1 MKKIIVTVIL
11 ISILAV
17 SNVYSAEIAWMYIQH
32 RVYGE
37 GKSLNRL
44 GFGLIDD
51 ELQYLTSDSAVSE
64 VKLYNSQGKE
74 VKIAPHRFGTVNE
87 IYGYYDSKNSQWR
100 YSKKWQFDS
109 WFSVEILEEL
119 IPGKYRLFVKTA
131 DGKTTELLSVFNRRI
146 NIPFVEKSSMQV
158 QRDVH
163 GNLIWTWDVP
173 ENMGILALQTKTQA
187 RAAIDIFKNDQNVA
201 YFSIILPS
209 HMGYVFIPNDVVQL
223 INEKGDRFE
232 LKISLETRDK
242 NNRAYSKP
250 YILKEELSVV
260 AGG

>member
-1 MKKIIVTVIL
+1 
-11 ISILAV
+11 
-17 SNVYSAEIAWMYIQH
+17 MYIQH

-74 VKIAPHRFGTVNE
+74 VKIAPYRFGTVNE

-131 DGKTTELLSVFNRRI
+131 DGKTTERLSVFNRRI

>member
-1 MKKIIVTVIL
+1 MKKIFFTVIFIMVFA
-11 ISILAV
+11 ISSA
-17 SNVYSAEIAWMYIQH
+17 YSAEIAWMYVQH

-37 GKSLNRL
+37 GKNVNRL
-44 GFGLIDD
+44 GFGLIDED
-51 ELQYLTSDSAVSE
+51 LHYLTSDSAISE
-64 VKLYNSQGKE
+64 LKLYNSQGKE

-109 WFSVEILEEL
+109 WFSVDILEEL
-119 IPGKYRLFVKTA
+119 IPGRYRLFVKTA
-131 DGKTTELLSVFNRRI
+131 DGKTTERLYAFNRRI
-146 NIPFVEKSSMQV
+146 DIPFVDLRSMQV
-158 QRDVH
+158 QRDMH

-173 ENMGILALQTKTQA
+173 EDMGVLAQQTKTQA
-187 RAAIDIFKNDQNVA
+187 RAAIDIFKNNENVA

-209 HMGYVFIPNDVVQL
+209 HMGYVFIPNDVVRL
-223 INEKGDRFE
+223 MNEKGDRFE

-250 YILKEELSVV
+250 YIFNEELKV
-260 AGG
+260 ASR

>member
-1 MKKIIVTVIL
+1 MKKIMMIVIFL
-11 ISILAV
+11 SIFAV
-17 SNVYSAEIAWMYIQH
+17 SSVYSAEIAWMYIQH

-37 GKSLNRL
+37 EKNVNRL
-44 GFGLIDD
+44 GFGLIDED
-51 ELQYLTSDSAVSE
+51 LHYLTSDSAISE

-74 VKIAPHRFGTVNE
+74 VKIAPLRFGAVKE

-100 YSKKWQFDS
+100 YSKKWQYDS
-109 WFSVEILEEL
+109 WFSADILEEL
-119 IPGKYRLFVKTA
+119 IPGRYRLFVKTA
-131 DGKTTELLSVFNRRI
+131 DGKTTERLYVFNSRI
-146 NIPFVEKSSMQV
+146 DIPFVDRRSMAV
-158 QRDVH
+158 QRDMH

-173 ENMGILALQTKTQA
+173 QDMGVLAQQTKTQA
-187 RAAIDIFKNDQNVA
+187 RAAIDIFKNNENVA

-223 INEKGDRFE
+223 MNEKGDRFE

-250 YILKEELSVV
+250 YIFNEELKVV
-260 AGG
+260 SK

>member
-131 DGKTTELLSVFNRRI
+131 DGKTTERLSVFNRRI

>member
-17 SNVYSAEIAWMYIQH
+17 SSVYSAEIAWMYIQH

-131 DGKTTELLSVFNRRI
+131 DGKTTERLSVFNRRI

-232 LKISLETRDK
+232 LKILLETRDK

>member
-1 MKKIIVTVIL
+1 
-11 ISILAV
+11 
-17 SNVYSAEIAWMYIQH
+17 
-32 RVYGE
+32 
-37 GKSLNRL
+37 
-44 GFGLIDD
+44 
-51 ELQYLTSDSAVSE
+51 

-131 DGKTTELLSVFNRRI
+131 DGKTTERLSVFNRRI

-232 LKISLETRDK
+232 LKILLETRDK